1 MPVQWALLPV
11 SWQAWQDVSAI
22 FCTVDT
28 SFPILRI
35 DWVLLSM
42 LESLP
47 ERRLPQ
53 LGLNRFSRES
63 DRILCAISLKTNKRS
78 SS

>member
-1 MPVQWALLPV
+1 M
-11 SWQAWQDVSAI
+11 
-22 FCTVDT
+22 
-28 SFPILRI
+28 SFLILRI

-53 LGLNRFSRES
+53 LGLNCFSRES
-63 DRILCAISLKTNKRS
+63 DPDPLRHQLEDEQKRS